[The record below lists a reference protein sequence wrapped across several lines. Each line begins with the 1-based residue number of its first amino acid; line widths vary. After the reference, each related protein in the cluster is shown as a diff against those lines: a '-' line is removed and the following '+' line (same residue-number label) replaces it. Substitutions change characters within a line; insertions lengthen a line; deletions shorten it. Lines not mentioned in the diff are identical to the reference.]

1 MKKQPMN
8 RYQPPQ
14 YRTYESILLLVVT
27 LLFIGCG
34 KTANPPESGGDQ
46 TPENGG
52 QNTTPSENGG
62 DQTATEPP
70 DPLYTS
76 DTIIRIESGDYTYLA
91 RVTADTLPTA
101 TEVPV
106 HIFTPHLQ
114 RKIGNTVPIGGVRGL
129 REEPENGWGTRI
141 VAAEYFNGVKWE
153 FEWNVQE
160 MEDHYLLP
168 ETFQGV
174 RRLEFSNVRF
184 PIPIS
189 R

>member
-1 MKKQPMN
+1 MN
-8 RYQPPQ
+8 QYQPPQ
-14 YRTYESILLLVVT
+14 YRKYGSILLLLVT

-34 KTANPPESGGDQ
+34 KTADPPESGGQ
-46 TPENGG
+46 TTP
-52 QNTTPSENGG
+52 PSENGG
-62 DQTATEPP
+62 DQPATEPP

-76 DTIIRIESGDYTYLA
+76 DTVIRIESGDYTYLA
-91 RVTADTLPTA
+91 RVTADTFPTA
-101 TEVPV
+101 KEVPV

-114 RKIGNTVPIGGVRGL
+114 RKIGDTLPIGDVRGL

-141 VAAEYFNGVKWE
+141 VAAEYFDGIKWE

>member
-1 MKKQPMN
+1 MKKQTMN
-8 RYQPPQ
+8 QHQPLQ
-14 YRTYESILLLVVT
+14 YRKYGHVLLLVAT

-34 KTANPPESGGDQ
+34 KTSPP
-46 TPENGG
+46 P
-52 QNTTPSENGG
+52 ENGG
-62 DQTATEPP
+62 DQPATEPP

-76 DTIIRIESGDYTYLA
+76 DTVIRIESGDYTYLA
-91 RVTADTLPTA
+91 RVTADTFPTA
-101 TEVPV
+101 KEVPV

-114 RKIGNTVPIGGVRGL
+114 RKIGDTLPIGDVRGL

-141 VAAEYFNGVKWE
+141 VAAEYFDGIKWE

>member
-1 MKKQPMN
+1 MKKQTMN
-8 RYQPPQ
+8 RHQPPQ
-14 YRTYESILLLVVT
+14 YRRYGSILLILVT

-34 KTANPPESGGDQ
+34 KTTNPP
-46 TPENGG
+46 
-52 QNTTPSENGG
+52 ENGG
-62 DQTATEPP
+62 DQTPTKPP

-76 DTIIRIESGDYTYLA
+76 DTIIQIESGDYIYLA
-91 RVTADTLPTA
+91 RVTADTLPTVK
-101 TEVPV
+101 EVPI

-114 RKIGNTVPIGGVRGL
+114 RKIGDILPIGDVQGL
-129 REEPENGWGTRI
+129 REEPADGWGTRI
-141 VAAEYFNGVKWE
+141 VAAEYFDGIKWE